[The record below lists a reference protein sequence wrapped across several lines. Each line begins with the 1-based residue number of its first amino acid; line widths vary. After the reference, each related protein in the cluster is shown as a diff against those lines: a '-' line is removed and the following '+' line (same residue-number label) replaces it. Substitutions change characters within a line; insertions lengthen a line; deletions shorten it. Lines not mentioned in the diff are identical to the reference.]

1 MQLAGIYVLVLP
13 VRLERLR
20 IPVLFNWRC
29 GTVNISVTQR
39 RHSSPHFLA
48 ILIGFKWAGHYNS
61 YSYVYKILRIKEA
74 RRVQSVHHNRPYRPL
89 HCKCPC
95 SSSVH
100 GTYCTTIILP
110 LFQNISLCKDFHYG
124 SHTYV
129 YRYILECRFTNFA
142 PYVVHGGIYT
152 KTCI

>member
-1 MQLAGIYVLVLP
+1 MELAGIYVLVLS

-20 IPVLFNWRC
+20 IPALFNWRC
-29 GTVNISVTQR
+29 GTVNISVTLKGDTSPR
-39 RHSSPHFLA
+39 ISLLFLYDSSGKA
-48 ILIGFKWAGHYNS
+48 TKS
-61 YSYVYKILRIKEA
+61 YSHVYKVLQIKEA
-74 RRVQSVHHNRPYRPL
+74 RRVQSVHTNRLYRPL

-95 SSSVH
+95 SSSLQ

-110 LFQNISLCKDFHYG
+110 PFQNISLGRDFHYG
-124 SHTYV
+124 SHTDV
-129 YRYILECRFTNFA
+129 SRYILECRFTHFA

>member
-1 MQLAGIYVLVLP
+1 MELAGIYVLVLP

-20 IPVLFNWRC
+20 IPALFKCN
-29 GTVNISVTQR
+29 SQR
-39 RHSSPHFLA
+39 SHSSPHFLA
-48 ILIGFKWAGHYNS
+48 ILIGFKWAGHYKS

-74 RRVQSVHHNRPYRPL
+74 QSVHHNRPYRLL

-95 SSSVH
+95 SSSVQ

-110 LFQNISLCKDFHYG
+110 PFQNISLGRDFHYG
-124 SHTYV
+124 SHTDV
-129 YRYILECRFTNFA
+129 SRYILECRFIHFA